1 MLDVDKKSITELR
14 DPSEVMKLSRMGSF
28 HQSRLSFMRILMRQI
43 RDENW
48 KFKKEE
54 FNVNNKGVGHAIYS
68 ATGPKNTYS
77 LIAFAHDL
85 PDEKRSDRVIADA
98 WDATFTLYDGSPSEE
113 DIERLKKNVPLQEVG
128 RISENELCLS
138 RANKS
143 VRLWDHIISSLS
155 AGCQPDVKQIDS
167 VGYLMRTTAVY
178 GSGKFGA
185 VDREFVSDR
194 SEFKAPFQYELLSVF
209 MIRWFVLDLV
219 NHMAKVQNPDK
230 AVQLDSKLSYRLG
243 IGNSTGLGMAP
254 FLLNHPVLLNNWI
267 LARETA
273 LSRVRSVQKSSTEE
287 NRLFLELYEKSIILF
302 ELWRSDHPLQIKKL
316 KEISNDLACL
326 SKYLEKFDF
335 ETTYPW
341 DKLFNWSK
349 ENLSM
354 EGQEFIISLMMEP
367 YGNLVDE
374 LAFTMSD
381 NKQSYVKIDGLKS
394 IGDIRKQLNEVYGWI
409 FNIDWECTDS
419 NARAWYISQEKLEPR
434 LGERFSEPIESYEQP
449 LSPARDAYRLSKDL
463 DNFGG
468 DELIANFLILK
479 PEHRHSIRRLQII
492 SNHPYSEIHDNTI
505 GSQLL
510 PIDMLRCK
518 LSFFGAVHFDPR
530 SDRWVRICMFKGAP
544 YPNQISNSISDYWSY
559 LEGF

>member
-1 MLDVDKKSITELR
+1 
-14 DPSEVMKLSRMGSF
+14 
-28 HQSRLSFMRILMRQI
+28 
-43 RDENW
+43 
-48 KFKKEE
+48 
-54 FNVNNKGVGHAIYS
+54 
-68 ATGPKNTYS
+68 
-77 LIAFAHDL
+77 
-85 PDEKRSDRVIADA
+85 
-98 WDATFTLYDGSPSEE
+98 
-113 DIERLKKNVPLQEVG
+113 
-128 RISENELCLS
+128 
-138 RANKS
+138 
-143 VRLWDHIISSLS
+143 
-155 AGCQPDVKQIDS
+155 
-167 VGYLMRTTAVY
+167 MRTTAVY

-194 SEFKAPFQYELLSVF
+194 TEFKAPFQYELLSVF

-230 AVQLDSKLSYRLG
+230 AVQLDSKLGYRLG

-267 LARETA
+267 LAKETA

-287 NRLFLELYEKSIILF
+287 SRLFLELYEKSIILF
-302 ELWRSDHPLQIKKL
+302 GLWRSDHPLQIKKL

-419 NARAWYISQEKLEPR
+419 NARAWYVSQEKLEPR

-479 PEHRHSIRRLQII
+479 PEHRHTIRRLQII